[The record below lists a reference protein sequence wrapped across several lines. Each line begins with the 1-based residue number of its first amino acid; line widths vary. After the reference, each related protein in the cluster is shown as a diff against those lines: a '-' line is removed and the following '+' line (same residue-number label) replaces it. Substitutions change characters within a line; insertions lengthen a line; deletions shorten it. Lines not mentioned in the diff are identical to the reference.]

1 MSYARSPRPVCS
13 ITIGTSIIFGS
24 FKFTCH
30 TPAPT
35 TVAPAGEDR
44 KWSALRGLVI
54 QQVEGLLVADS
65 VSNPIE
71 RPITCQ
77 TSPYRLRGLLRLRS
91 QSLDFMTDFLVAL
104 SRSQAVQVHLFHVF
118 RPHALGRQRAQ
129 AALQPN
135 IDLPVHHGLGNV
147 EVVPFHKFGDQ
158 LVLGLMFGGMFFL
171 RLHVLADPLLEVVDP
186 A

>member
-91 QSLDFMTDFLVAL
+91 QSLDFMTDFLVADL
-104 SRSQAVQVHLFHVF
+104 N
-118 RPHALGRQRAQ
+118 ALK
-129 AALQPN
+129 
-135 IDLPVHHGLGNV
+135 ICDLV
-147 EVVPFHKFGDQ
+147 EQQG
-158 LVLGLMFGGMFFL
+158 
-171 RLHVLADPLLEVVDP
+171 
-186 A
+186 